1 MGHAIRQLSLLAV
14 AAGLLW
20 VAAPALSTT
29 PYMPAAV
36 DFSQPLQGAEA
47 VGPEGK
53 VDGRAGEGPVTQRS
67 AVVEAP
73 MRFDLVGLAGER
85 RPLEIRARSVDG
97 AWSEWAEIANGDPL
111 YVGGASFA
119 QVRARGWRPEGRLH
133 YVNVSGTT
141 GAADSALT
149 GVRRALSSAF
159 VSASALV
166 SPQAEAAVGKPNFV
180 TRKDWGADRD
190 QGGCHPRTS
199 PSYGK
204 VKAVAVHH
212 TVSVNDYSVAEAPGI
227 VLGICRYHRN
237 GNGWNDIGYNALVDR
252 FGTLYAGRQ
261 GGLDRAVVG
270 AHAQGYNATTA
281 GIASIANHTST
292 PPSGATLRG
301 LSRYL
306 AWKLSLHGRRAKG
319 KTTVISAGGAQNRH
333 PQGKRV
339 TIHHI
344 YGHGKVDYTAC
355 PGDRLRGRLRQIRS
369 KTARRMESD

>member
-1 MGHAIRQLSLLAV
+1 MGRRIRQLCLLAV

-36 DFSQPLQGAEA
+36 DFSQPLGG
-47 VGPEGK
+47 VGPVGNDTNK
-53 VDGRAGEGPVTQRS
+53 AGGRPGEGPVTQRS
-67 AVVEAP
+67 AALEAP
-73 MRFDLVGLAGER
+73 MRFDLVGVAGER
-85 RPLEIRARSVDG
+85 RPLEIRARTAGG
-97 AWSEWAEIANGDPL
+97 AWTDWAEIANGDPL
-111 YVGGASFA
+111 YVGGAEFA

-141 GAADSALT
+141 SAAESALT
-149 GVRRALSSAF
+149 SARRALNAAF
-159 VSASALV
+159 VSVSALA
-166 SPQAEAAVGKPNFV
+166 SPEAEATVGKPNFV

-190 QGGCHPRTS
+190 QGGCHPRTR

-212 TVSVNDYSVAEAPGI
+212 TVSVNNYSAAEAPGI

-252 FGTLYAGRQ
+252 FGTLYAGRA

-281 GIASIANHTST
+281 GIASIANHTSS
-292 PPSGATLRG
+292 PPSGATLTG
-301 LSRYL
+301 FSRYL
-306 AWKLSLHGRRAKG
+306 AWKLSLHGHHAKG
-319 KTTVISAGGAQNRH
+319 KTTVISAGGDQNRY
-333 PQGKRV
+333 PQGKEV
-339 TIHHI
+339 TLHHI
-344 YGHGKVDYTAC
+344 YPHGAVDYTAC
-355 PGDRLRGRLRQIRS
+355 PGDRLRGQLKLIRR
-369 KTARRMESD
+369 KTAQRMG